1 MMSNL
6 LILPL
11 LLPAI
16 CALVLV
22 FIRTHSRLSRIFSIG
37 TMSITTI
44 ISLLLL
50 IYVMQHKPIAL
61 DFGGWKAP
69 YGIQFVGDSLSLL
82 MVTTSSFVVTLIM
95 AYGFGSRE
103 KRAIRYYLPS
113 FILFLTVGVIGSFLT
128 ADLFNIYVMFEVM
141 LLASFVLITLGQSV
155 EQLRAAIIYVV
166 LNILGSWLLLLGIG
180 LLYKLTGTLNFALVA
195 QRLTE
200 MQGESSVVIISM
212 VFLIAFGAKAALV
225 LFMWLPKAYAVLNT
239 ELAALFAALMTKVG
253 AYALIRFFTLLFD
266 DYSGI
271 THPLLVVLSCI
282 TMLIGAFGVLA
293 YRDIKKIAAYQV
305 ILSIGFIILGLG
317 SNTISGV
324 NGAIFYLT
332 NDIVVKT
339 LLFFIVGSLVY
350 ITGYRQYKNLYG
362 LAKREPF
369 FGVAFVVMILAIGG
383 VPPFSG
389 FPGKVFIF
397 KGAVENG
404 NYIGLTLMI
413 LTSLI
418 GMFSLFRIFFTMYL
432 GNADKGEHIDFKPIP
447 KYRKGLIGILVVA
460 IIGMG
465 LAAPLIFKVTDN
477 ATHLNMDDGLYE
489 KMVNPHLVKEEK

>member
-339 LLFFIVGSLVY
+339 LLFFIIGSLVY

-389 FPGKVFIF
+389 FPVKVFIF

-447 KYRKGLIGILVVA
+447 KYRKGLIGILVAA